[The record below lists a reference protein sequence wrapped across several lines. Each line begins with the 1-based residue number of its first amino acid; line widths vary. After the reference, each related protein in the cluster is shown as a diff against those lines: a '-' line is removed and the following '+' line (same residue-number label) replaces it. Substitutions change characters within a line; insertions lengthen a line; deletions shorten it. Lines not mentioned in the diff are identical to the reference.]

1 MKIIKRLLLLLCLT
15 PGTVFAQNY
24 PQTHCVSASPTADTS
39 AYVSGETVG
48 GKLTFSNALRDTRGT
63 GYIISAA
70 LVDQSAQAQ
79 DMELVIFNQNP
90 SSTTFT
96 DQAALDIA
104 DADVS
109 KIAAPILFG
118 SSNRFAYADN
128 GFKYAGS
135 LSLPVEAT
143 DSSGLPSSTLYGVI
157 VTRGTPTFA
166 ASTDLKAIIC
176 ISGD

>member
-1 MKIIKRLLLLLCLT
+1 MKKLILLSLLYPSCVL
-15 PGTVFAQNY
+15 AQNY

-39 AYVSGETVG
+39 AYATGETIG
-48 GKLTFSNALRDTRGT
+48 GKLTFSNAIRDTRGT

-70 LVDQSAQAQ
+70 LQDQAAQAV
-79 DMELVIFNQNP
+79 DLELVIFNQNP
-90 SSTTFT
+90 SATTFT

-104 DADVS
+104 DADIP

-118 SSNRFAYADN
+118 SSARFAYADN
-128 GFKYAGS
+128 GFKYLGS
-135 LSLPVEAT
+135 LTLPVEAT

-157 VTRGTPTFA
+157 VSRGTPTFA